1 MKKSELRNIIKEQ
14 IKNILFEDIKERSKK
29 AGDALRKAGFTYYG
43 VSAGENDASVVANS
57 HWKGYKQKIE
67 DTLDNA
73 GIGKFSVRSAVRAG
87 YFILIFESKF
97 IKNVEEKLL
106 KESFYR
112 LPGHVIGNEF
122 YSAFEKLQ
130 SIYDSQRNGND
141 FNIKEFNNVISQLQ
155 KIKKEA
161 KQFNF
166 EEEVPVF
173 YQYKKK

>member
-1 MKKSELRNIIKEQ
+1 L
-14 IKNILFEDIKERSKK
+14 
-29 AGDALRKAGFTYYG
+29 
-43 VSAGENDASVVANS
+43 
-57 HWKGYKQKIE
+57 E

-166 EEEVPVF
+166 EEEVPVS